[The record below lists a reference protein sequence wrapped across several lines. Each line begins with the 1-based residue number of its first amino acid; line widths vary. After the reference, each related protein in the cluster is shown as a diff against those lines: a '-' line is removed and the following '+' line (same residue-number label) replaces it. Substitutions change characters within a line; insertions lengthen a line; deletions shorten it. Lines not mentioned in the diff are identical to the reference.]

1 MKSDRCQRYGHGL
14 AIALGLTAVI
24 GLGFPAHAE
33 DWKAVGQ
40 FGWFGVGKAY
50 PLEKGHFVWVGE
62 FSGTFFNDKGKGSL
76 FDQAGVKCPG
86 IQNNDTNNKK
96 NKGMGHCTIT
106 DAAGDQAYLSWQG
119 EGDGVPGHTG
129 SGTFEYTGGTGK
141 YAGITGKNTY
151 AASTQVKWDD
161 GTSSGYATWN
171 R

>member
-50 PLEKGHFVWVGE
+50 QLEKGHFVWVGE
-62 FSGTFFNDKGKGSL
+62 
-76 FDQAGVKCPG
+76 
-86 IQNNDTNNKK
+86 
-96 NKGMGHCTIT
+96 
-106 DAAGDQAYLSWQG
+106 QG
-119 EGDGVPGHTG
+119 CSVL
-129 SGTFEYTGGTGK
+129 
-141 YAGITGKNTY
+141 I
-151 AASTQVKWDD
+151 
-161 GTSSGYATWN
+161 